1 MMKRVGD
8 CGSCGLMIKHL
19 TAQESVDVLEG
30 VSSLAKIKME
40 KGFLSRIIKIQQM
53 EST

>member
-8 CGSCGLMIKHL
+8 CGSCGLIKHL
-19 TAQESVDVLEG
+19 TAQESVDVSEG

-40 KGFLSRIIKIQQM
+40 KGFLSRIIKMQ
-53 EST
+53 